1 MQSNLSLAVEFM
13 GSVAINGV
21 PSVIEGSTRL
31 LSGKGGIIAVQSG
44 SFNAAGSAI
53 FGRIMSILASG
64 TGADEAAF
72 YMGYPSGSGFT
83 IIGPLLNEQGVREND
98 PAKPNYLFS
107 EQPATAVTVGTLS
120 YATYGSSATGAI
132 APFVGC
138 RVCFENATGIINF
151 LPQGATAPAGYTQ
164 LNARVTTVRQFTS
177 IIDIEFFSA
186 TS

>member
-1 MQSNLSLAVEFM
+1 MQSNMSLAVEFM

-21 PSVIEGSTRL
+21 PAAMEGSTRML
-31 LSGKGGIIAVQSG
+31 TTKGGIIATQSG

-53 FGRIMSILASG
+53 FGRIMSVLASG
-64 TGADEAAF
+64 TGSDDAAF

-107 EQPATAVTVGTLS
+107 EEPATAVLTGNLR
-120 YATYGSSATGAI
+120 YASYGSSATGAI
-132 APFVGC
+132 APYPGC
-138 RVCFENATGIINF
+138 RVIFEDATGIINF
-151 LPQGATAPAGYTQ
+151 LIPGGTVPAGYHQ
-164 LNARVTTVRQFTS
+164 LNARVVTVEQFTS
-177 IIDIEFFSA
+177 IIVIEFFSA